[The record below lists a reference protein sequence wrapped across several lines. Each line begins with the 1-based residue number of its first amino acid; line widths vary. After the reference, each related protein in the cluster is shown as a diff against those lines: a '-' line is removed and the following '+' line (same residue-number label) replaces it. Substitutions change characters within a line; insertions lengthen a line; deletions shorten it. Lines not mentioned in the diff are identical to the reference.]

1 MYFEV
6 KHNWT
11 GLLVEPTMGDLKYK
25 NRRADLVFNC
35 LAVRE
40 EVHYAEFD
48 SVVDPENS
56 VRAMRGIVSEK
67 TESSLTLQC
76 VPLYTLLLALGNPTV
91 NWFILDIEGAEYQV
105 LQTIPWHL
113 VNIEMISVETDLAGL
128 VIPGSRQE
136 IIDYMR
142 SQGYIHR

>member
-1 MYFEV
+1 
-6 KHNWT
+6 
-11 GLLVEPTMGDLKYK
+11 MGDLKYK

-76 VPLYTLLLALGNPTV
+76 VPLYTLLLALENPTV

-113 VNIEMISVETDLAGL
+113 VDIEMISVETDLAGL
-128 VIPGSRQE
+128 VMPGTRE
-136 IIDYMR
+136 DIIHYMR
-142 SQGYIHR
+142 SQGYQHR